1 MYCSTTVI
9 FCGIFLLIPDQW
21 KKFGTSFVKR
31 HVTVYLSMCFF
42 HIATFFPCSFC
53 VNHLLQIFW
62 PRLSIIAVIDF
73 GCRSFTLP
81 TAWQRNPTANAGR
94 IVMAAAAAATTTTTT
109 TTTGK
114 KKHENHHWMF
124 STHLEFIWVKMSL
137 FLPQS
142 LESKNLEK
150 SFSKHQFSNPP
161 TIHHF
166 SPHLKSP
173 CTLRWAFA

>member
-42 HIATFFPCSFC
+42 ISLHFSLVVSVLTICSRSSDQDSQS
-53 VNHLLQIFW
+53 LPW
-62 PRLSIIAVIDF
+62 SILVV
-73 GCRSFTLP
+73 GHSPYRPPGSETQLP
-81 TAWQRNPTANAGR
+81 AQGVLWWQQQQQQQRQPQQQP
-94 IVMAAAAAATTTTTT
+94 
-109 TTTGK
+109 GK

-142 LESKNLEK
+142 LESKNWEK
-150 SFSKHQFSNPP
+150 SVSKHQFSNPP